1 MAKSMPL
8 PPADPGF
15 AGVVSKLPETGP
27 LRDRYSPSKGGAFPQ
42 TRDMPPTIE
51 SEALLQN
58 WPSEETTLPAQNAVS
73 EVDLPLDFI
82 DVSPYQPRIKFDEDG
97 LRRLADSI
105 QADQQINPIVVR
117 KRADGR
123 YELIG
128 GERRLRAFQLLRRTH
143 IRAVVKSLSDAD
155 AEIMALTDNEARDNL
170 TDYERAKRF
179 KSLLD
184 RKVVL
189 NQSDLSRR
197 IGVERTMI
205 AKCLTFFRFPPE
217 ALDLLEKQPGLIG
230 AGNASV
236 FTTAMEANDGKDSD
250 LVIAAIQKVYDKK
263 LDVANAINWLK
274 GQIRR
279 RYSPK
284 ATPLSKEWTEDGRKI
299 ASIKADGRKLVFSC
313 ADGIDPSDLLD
324 QILAAKLS
332 LPKH

>member
-1 MAKSMPL
+1 
-8 PPADPGF
+8 
-15 AGVVSKLPETGP
+15 
-27 LRDRYSPSKGGAFPQ
+27 
-42 TRDMPPTIE
+42 MPPTVE
-51 SEALLQN
+51 SEALLHDR
-58 WPSEETTLPAQNAVS
+58 PSENPTLPIQGVVA

-82 DVSPYQPRIKFDEDG
+82 DVSPYQPRMKFDEDT

-117 KRADGR
+117 KKADGR

-170 TDYERAKRF
+170 TDYERAKRY

-197 IGVERTMI
+197 IGVERTFI

-217 ALDLLEKQPGLIG
+217 AVNLLEREPGLIG
-230 AGNASV
+230 ASNARV
-236 FTTAMEANDGKDSD
+236 FATALEANNGKDSD

-274 GQIRR
+274 GQIRL

-284 ATPLSKEWTEDGRKI
+284 ARPLSKEWAEDGRKI
-299 ASIKADGRKLVFSC
+299 ASIRADGRKLVFSC
-313 ADGIDPSDLLD
+313 ADDIDPLDLLD
-324 QILAAKLS
+324 QILTSKIGF
-332 LPKH
+332 PNKK